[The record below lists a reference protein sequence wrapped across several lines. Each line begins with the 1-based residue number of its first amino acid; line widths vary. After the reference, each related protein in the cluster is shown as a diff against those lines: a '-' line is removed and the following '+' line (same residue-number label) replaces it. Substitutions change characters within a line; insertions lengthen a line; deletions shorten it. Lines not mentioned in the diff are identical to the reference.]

1 MTPEEILKGKKSFA
15 IVGAS
20 NEMLKYGY
28 ELVCAFR
35 KSVPTGKDHG
45 YKIFPINPKYD
56 EIEGIKCYPSLIDL
70 PEKPDVVITA
80 LAPKNTLNVVPVVK
94 EIGVDTIWFP
104 PNCFDESAIQK
115 AKELNLEYVSNVCP
129 IGILGNMQNN
139 DSNK

>member
-1 MTPEEILKGKKSFA
+1 MKPEDILKSKKSFA

-28 ELVCAFR
+28 ELVCVF
-35 KSVPTGKDHG
+35 KDYG

-56 EIEGIKCYPSLIDL
+56 EIEGIKCYPSLKAL

-80 LAPKNTLNVVPVVK
+80 LAPKNTVNVVPVVK

-104 PNCFDESAIQK
+104 PNCFDESAIEK
-115 AKELNLEYVSNVCP
+115 AKENNLNFVSNVCP
-129 IGILGNMQNN
+129 IGVLRKMDNPH
-139 DSNK
+139 